1 MRISIAV
8 HNFSLGHALWPYPVN
23 QYSSSVRV
31 STGKEGAFHFLNSGT
46 EVLNEKRRARKQTYL
61 ERIEIFYIEV
71 T

>member
-31 STGKEGAFHFLNSGT
+31 STGKEGGLPFFKTRELKFLMRKEEREN
-46 EVLNEKRRARKQTYL
+46 KRT
-61 ERIEIFYIEV
+61 
-71 T
+71 

>member
-31 STGKEGAFHFLNSGT
+31 STGKEGGLPFFKLELKFLMRKEEREN
-46 EVLNEKRRARKQTYL
+46 KRT
-61 ERIEIFYIEV
+61 
-71 T
+71 